1 MRPVKR
7 ILCLILALI
16 CVFFT
21 GCNSILAKGDFHVK
35 NFSPVSIP
43 DIMQGV
49 SDSVD
54 QNQVAID
61 FEKYNVP
68 GTSAFYILPNHVNV
82 PSQMAAFKVLDYNSN
97 GCFVYCYETQYVKK
111 PGKNDAGVTATS
123 GKAPEKFQTVYAV
136 TPSGEGSAGSKDALV
151 LMSYNP
157 ATRDYKVFFS
167 TLVPRAEEETV
178 TNSAGED
185 IGDLVGQI
193 HETVIQA
200 NRLAN
205 REEYFL
211 FTADKYAYV
220 FDKNGNGLVRKD
232 CGSVL
237 DEEIGRIKDEAYSAL
252 VDSGVSKE
260 DAQKRKDNSTVTVN
274 DAVMDQYYDVF
285 VSLTVELPDEEGQK
299 ALEEESQNYDYTSDD
314 SDEAMEEGDAYMEQS
329 MFSTVVALYSADIG
343 GENGIAFYS
352 ENLNAEI
359 QRLLWQYPTVNLED
373 IIDAAYAKKNGDTK
387 LYESIIERFSQLR
400 SNYIV
405 AIGKEGVEWSGDTT
419 SDFSE
424 GEVIFRAE
432 GIAEHYAD
440 LFDMHNI
447 KTGEVCNPRLD
458 GDRPT
463 EIFYLMNGNR
473 TLADRTRL
481 MDHFEGFHTKG
492 NSMNM
497 ELQYAEDLYGQI
509 GDLLQ
514 TFVDNSDDYYKYR
527 IQTGGTAGLSFDT
540 DELEDYWSGWEKFKA
555 FFTGREYADGL
566 KGVAQGFKDA
576 DSSERIDIVKNKCND
591 EDRQRLMSM
600 VLGVFADTA
609 DKSTLSWLR
618 PLTWDRGSWKNPI
631 SVDPSPS
638 GFDKL
643 EALLVGR
650 TSVYQEGGK
659 EVQTTRYYPILYN
672 DRYTKSVASLPWTVR
687 VSKYMEAATRE
698 IKYVEERDPTDEE
711 FDAWMENNPDKIQ
724 AYLDETRQEY
734 EDRNSWRGQSYI
746 EENYTEPDEDKI
758 KYYFRNQYEGF
769 GVQIEEIKTLKEYL
783 PGNTYPVEYEF
794 RLPEGTILQWVESTG
809 RDESIAP
816 SGEMGV
822 VYYSVTQEGD
832 EEGDGEGEGDEEKE
846 TLSMIRYNNGVKEVL
861 RSEGVKGAAEDAGI
875 VYYYG
880 NSVDPTEVTV
890 FVTDQT
896 INFYKRSAQGNY
908 TSIPVSIQMSQLA
921 GMPSNYAVTVYG
933 ENWNYESSSWEGNK
947 YQADADQQGEIQKG
961 METGSG
967 SEVLNVSGMAMLNDH
982 DVVMPT
988 LSTGLIL
995 ANINSGLSVVL
1006 QKGSYYSAFEDRT
1019 GKGGFMV
1026 VGFGS
1031 QGYGYQPCDISMAK
1045 CYSMDLAGRN
1055 VQLEEEALK
1064 AYLDGLYVSYLNR
1077 THRLRLLPGS
1087 TNQYTVEPLSVS
1099 DIAENAKAE
1108 NLFYKDASARSR
1120 ELDSA
1125 LKRFG
1130 FSSLPQ
1136 SIKNY
1141 ADELAADAQ
1150 DQRKAL
1156 EQLYQF
1162 VGVGNIT
1169 GIPTQAW
1176 LLQAEGELI
1185 DLDYAPGL
1193 ENVMIQL
1200 ALSDQGIAN
1209 IKNDDKK
1216 KQYLEYQK
1224 QMDLQM
1230 SNNDRGSDLAK
1241 DYREITWEKDLETM
1255 QEMEFYQAVL
1265 ADLKAQV
1272 ALTRNLVLQE
1282 DIDAAWEEYLLDM
1295 LQRTNPNCPPALQ
1308 ESGLD
1313 DLIALMDT
1321 TSGALDRDTLASQV
1335 SEIRRVVDLE
1345 ELILTYKLKEAK
1357 YASSTFRDELQ
1368 AYQENVSF
1376 ESQEA
1381 KEKAFRNAGFY
1392 QVLADLQTKAKE
1404 KGLLGSRTWEE
1415 VLTDIIARCGGGIT
1429 LSSS

>member
-43 DIMQGV
+43 DIMKGV
-49 SDSVD
+49 SGSVD
-54 QNQVAID
+54 QSQVAVD

-97 GCFVYCYETQYVKK
+97 GCFVYCYESQYVVRKT
-111 PGKNDAGVTATS
+111 GQNDSGVTATS
-123 GKAPEKFQTVYAV
+123 GRAPEKFQTVYAV
-136 TPSGEGSAGSKDALV
+136 TPSKNAVDGDAGTKDALV

-157 ATRDYKVFFS
+157 VTRDYKVFYS
-167 TLVPRAEEETV
+167 TLVPRAQEETV
-178 TNSAGED
+178 SNNAAGED
-185 IGDLVGQI
+185 VGELVGQI
-193 HETVIQA
+193 RETVIQA
-200 NRLAN
+200 NRLAD

-211 FTADKYAYV
+211 FTGDKHAYV
-220 FDKNGNGLVRKD
+220 FDKNGAKVKDRD
-232 CGSVL
+232 CGSIV
-237 DEEIGRIKDEAYSAL
+237 DEEITRIKQEAYEAL
-252 VDSGVSKE
+252 VDSGVSLI
-260 DAQKRKDNSTVTVN
+260 DALKRKQKSTATVN
-274 DAVMDQYYDVF
+274 DAVMDHYYNVF
-285 VSLTVELPDEEGQK
+285 VSLTVELPDEESQK
-299 ALEEESQNYDYTSDD
+299 ALEEESQNYDYDSDD

-329 MFSTVVALYSADIG
+329 MFSTVIALYSTDIG
-343 GENGIAFYS
+343 GDKGIPFYS
-352 ENLNAEI
+352 ANENADEQLA
-359 QRLLWQYPTVNLED
+359 LWKNPPGSSAVFASYDDMQNFANSYS
-373 IIDAAYAKKNGDTK
+373 ID
-387 LYESIIERFSQLR
+387 
-400 SNYIV
+400 
-405 AIGKEGVEWSGDTT
+405 
-419 SDFSE
+419 
-424 GEVIFRAE
+424 
-432 GIAEHYAD
+432 
-440 LFDMHNI
+440 NI
-447 KTGEVCNPRLD
+447 KAGNVSSGTKDAD
-458 GDRPT
+458 GKDIYYP
-463 EIFYLMNGNR
+463 
-473 TLADRTRL
+473 
-481 MDHFEGFHTKG
+481 DHFVGFHTQG
-492 NSMNM
+492 NAINM
-497 ELQYAEDLYGQI
+497 ELAYKEDLYGDI
-509 GDLLQ
+509 GNLLQ
-514 TFVDNSDDYYKYR
+514 KFVDNSSDYYKYR
-527 IQTGGTAGLSFDT
+527 VQTGGTAGLSFDT
-540 DELEDYWSGWEKFKA
+540 DDLEDYWSTWEKIKA
-555 FFTGREYADGL
+555 FFSGRSYASGL
-566 KGVAQGFKDA
+566 AGVAQGFKDA
-576 DSSERIDIVKNKCND
+576 NSDNRKDIVKNKCSD
-591 EDRQRLMSM
+591 DDRIRLMNM
-600 VLGVFADTA
+600 VLGVWAENAAGENKD
-609 DKSTLSWLR
+609 DMNWLR
-618 PLTWDRGSWKNPI
+618 PLVWNTASKKNALFA
-631 SVDPSPS
+631 DPYPS

-643 EALLVGR
+643 EGLLVGR
-650 TSVYQEGGK
+650 TSEYQ
-659 EVQTTRYYPILYN
+659 VMFLRRWPIWVTSTRYYPIEYD
-672 DRYTKSVASLPWTVR
+672 DRYRSGQGKGTLPWTLTPT
-687 VSKYMEAATRE
+687 KYMDYAERIFTY
-698 IKYVEERDPTDEE
+698 KSLRDPTDDEYVE
-711 FDAWMENNPDKIQ
+711 WVKKEDPDEYNEAVTAWYNNYKTTPTNAQIRNMMDRVKVMDQVEYNATYRYTIP
-724 AYLDETRQEY
+724 ANTIPTEY
-734 EDRNSWRGQSYI
+734 ELRFPQ
-746 EENYTEPDEDKI
+746 
-758 KYYFRNQYEGF
+758 
-769 GVQIEEIKTLKEYL
+769 
-783 PGNTYPVEYEF
+783 
-794 RLPEGTILQWVESTG
+794 GTVLQWVESTG
-809 RDESIAP
+809 TDESIAP

-822 VYYSVTQEGD
+822 VYFAVTQEGD
-832 EEGDGEGEGDEEKE
+832 GDEKE
-846 TLSMIRYNNGVKEVL
+846 TLSKIRYNNGVTDVL
-861 RSEGVKGAAEDAGI
+861 EGENVKGAAEDAGI

-880 NSVDPTEVTV
+880 KNTDPTEVTV

-896 INFYKRSAQGNY
+896 INFYKRGADGSYAA
-908 TSIPVSIQMSQLA
+908 SPVSIQMSQLA

-947 YQADADQQGEIQKG
+947 YQADADQQEEIQKG

-1265 ADLKAQV
+1265 TDLKAQV

-1357 YASSTFRDELQ
+1357 YASSTFRGELQ

-1381 KEKAFRNAGFY
+1381 KEKAFRSAGFY
-1392 QVLADLQTKAKE
+1392 QVLADLQTKAKD
-1404 KGLLGSRTWEE
+1404 KGLLGNKTWEE

-1429 LSSS
+1429 LQ